1 MSATLAQTDEQEKK
15 SVPRRVPSMSK
26 SMARVVVV
34 EILDIL
40 KRIVNVKYT
49 RNINS
54 DEMTM

>member
-1 MSATLAQTDEQEKK
+1 
-15 SVPRRVPSMSK
+15 MSK